1 MTGLIGVDV
10 GGTKTR
16 VMRTTLTGEVL
27 DDITVASS
35 SWRGPL
41 GDAEADA
48 TGLLR
53 LLQDRFGDDLARSAV
68 AVGAHGC
75 ENTAQ
80 CRELES
86 RMRSRLRGPVLVVN
100 DSELIP
106 PAMGAEHAVGV
117 VVGTGSIATA
127 RDERGELVTAGGWG
141 WILGDEGSAPA
152 LVREAVRAVLAELD
166 EGRSLD
172 PLGRRLMTAFGASHG
187 DALALALTQAT
198 SPDDWGRHAAEVF
211 AAAEDGSALADRVVH
226 GAGAELARLVDRL
239 LRRRGIRATAVVA
252 GGSVIERQP
261 RLQDAFRDALAVI
274 RPGVALAILDRPPVR
289 GAVALARTLLPNDD
303 TPTTQNGESR
313 T

>member
-1 MTGLIGVDV
+1 MTGLIGIDV

-48 TGLLR
+48 TGLVR
-53 LLQDRFGDDLARSAV
+53 LLRHRFGDDLARSAV

-80 CRELES
+80 CRELEA

-127 RDERGELVTAGGWG
+127 RDDRGELVTAGGWG

-152 LVREAVRAVLAELD
+152 LVREAVRSVLAELD

-172 PLGRRLMTAFGASHG
+172 PLGRRLMIAFGADHG

-239 LRRRGIRATAVVA
+239 LRRGIRATAVVA

-261 RLQDAFRDALAVI
+261 RLQDAFRDALADI
-274 RPGVALAILDRPPVR
+274 RPGVPLAILDRAPVR

-303 TPTTQNGESR
+303 APTTQNGEPR